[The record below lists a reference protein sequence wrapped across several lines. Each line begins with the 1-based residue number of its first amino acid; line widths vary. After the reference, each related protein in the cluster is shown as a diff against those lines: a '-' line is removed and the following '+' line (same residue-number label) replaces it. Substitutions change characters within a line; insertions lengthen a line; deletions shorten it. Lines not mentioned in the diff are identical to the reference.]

1 MILTSMA
8 RRIAPNA
15 DRSNFFTRR
24 PPRKIPRQAQGIA
37 VIPLNTSIKKN
48 KQTSRFQVRAVIL
61 FETVFY
67 GLDVFVDL
75 PT

>member
-8 RRIAPNA
+8 RRIAPSA

-37 VIPLNTSIKKN
+37 VIPLNTSIKK
-48 KQTSRFQVRAVIL
+48 TSRQADFRYVQ
-61 FETVFY
+61 
-67 GLDVFVDL
+67 
-75 PT
+75 

>member
-37 VIPLNTSIKKN
+37 VIPLNTSIKK
-48 KQTSRFQVRAVIL
+48 TSRQADFRYVQ
-61 FETVFY
+61 
-67 GLDVFVDL
+67 
-75 PT
+75 